1 MLWLEDIH
9 KLVSWQKKDI
19 LSYSNLKSED
29 MPPILF
35 KDNMPALQNKD
46 YFNYGGQ
53 GPLPTQSLNAI
64 TSSWQTIQKLGPFT
78 NNVWPYITKEVITTK
93 NLIAEICSIHPKRIA
108 FTENVTSG
116 CILPLLGL
124 PFSDG
129 DNLLIS
135 DCEHPGIVAACKEL
149 ARKKNLTITILP
161 VLKIC
166 NGNDKEDETY
176 KKILKLIDEHL
187 QINTKLVVLSH
198 LLWNTGQ
205 IMPIELI
212 SKRLK
217 EHSSKPYLLVDAAQ
231 SFCHIPIKGA
241 CDNADIYA
249 FTGHKWAYGPEGL
262 GAVAL
267 STRVLE
273 ESSPTLIGW
282 KSLKVEE
289 GIHVNN
295 EAPFHSDGRRFEIA
309 TSCVPLLAGLRSSLI
324 MLKNE
329 GHDTERF
336 CKIKSLS
343 SILWQKLNK
352 IKNIELVLNCPP
364 PSGIIS
370 FNINGI
376 KSPEEVVNYLG
387 QENLWIRV
395 LEDPKWL
402 RACVHITTDLNEIN
416 NLVIGLK
423 NFISTK

>member
-1 MLWLEDIH
+1 M
-9 KLVSWQKKDI
+9 VSWQKKDI

-35 KDNMPALQNKD
+35 KDIMPALQNKD

-267 STRVLE
+267 SIRVLE

-329 GHDTERF
+329 GHETERF
-336 CKIKSLS
+336 RKIKSLS

-352 IKNIELVLNCPP
+352 IKNIELVLNSPP

-376 KSPEEVVNYLG
+376 NSPEEVVNYLG

-402 RACVHITTDLNEIN
+402 RACVHITTDLNEID

>member
-1 MLWLEDIH
+1 M
-9 KLVSWQKKDI
+9 VSWQKKDI

-53 GPLPTQSLNAI
+53 GPLPTQSLNAK

-161 VLKIC
+161 ELKIC
-166 NGNDKEDETY
+166 NGNDKENETC
-176 KKILKLIDEHL
+176 KKILKLIDEYL

-329 GHDTERF
+329 GHETERF

-402 RACVHITTDLNEIN
+402 RACVHITTDLNEID